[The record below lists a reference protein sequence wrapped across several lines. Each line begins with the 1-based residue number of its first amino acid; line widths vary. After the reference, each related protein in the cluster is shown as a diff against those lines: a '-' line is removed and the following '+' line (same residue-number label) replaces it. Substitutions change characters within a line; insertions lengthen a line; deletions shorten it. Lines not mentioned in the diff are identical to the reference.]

1 MPMAEKTDER
11 LTDEKVVEI
20 EMERLREF
28 AKHPFKVCADSQM
41 IQLQDSIKKY
51 GILNSLIVRPR
62 PKGFY
67 EIISGHRRKYVAEKL
82 GYRSV
87 PVMIRYMKYDAIKR
101 KGISFIW
108 YSRGMMT
115 DMVLSSSQKSMI
127 SERDFQEIYFE
138 LMENDNS
145 NLNYVIGTLWAE
157 LDQKENMLSEK
168 AIADFREQTEKH
180 FHPVD
185 GMNAGEIEEMVS
197 YYVQAK
203 IIENNLDIQ
212 VENVIF
218 IRQ

>member
-1 MPMAEKTDER
+1 MAEKTDER

-51 GILNSLIVRPR
+51 GILNPLIVRPR
-62 PKGFY
+62 LKGFY

-82 GYRSV
+82 EYRSV

-101 KGISFIW
+101 KRISFIW
-108 YSRGMMT
+108 YSRRMMT
-115 DMVLSSSQKSMI
+115 DMVLSSGQKSMI